1 MPAAGATRWTNREVA
16 FVLNFAD
23 FCLQREGSDFRR
35 GVEQEFLKFAN
46 RKVTVAAISAKMRTV
61 PAKQDNVKW
70 ADLADTG
77 TQCLDLEKLPRGVI
91 DEMQRQRRVWGL
103 KELPQADDT
112 HRAAPQGEGTKLKA
126 ETTIANSQENLQANL
141 QANSQLK
148 QRVNSQQSYR
158 EDTVSDSEA
167 STKHLRDDEDFEE
180 QPLRKKQKPNPAA
193 RNQTSNRQR
202 STTAPPNKA
211 KPKVHKSQH
220 KTATA
225 GQSPV
230 PEARADCHK
239 RKLSSA
245 DIIDLA
251 GAPPSPKR
259 QALGSAFSRT
269 EVENGTTVTLPELR
283 GTAGDIA
290 VQDAPL
296 IASMRAQA
304 QSHIVPT
311 TENAFENHEQSK
323 VFVRGN
329 KAAATV
335 PPRTQSQK
343 TAMPAVDKQV
353 MGPRQVNPPSAFQKP
368 QSPTEPTSTI
378 EAVRD
383 LTEIVAV
390 LLRQQTVARF
400 GMTEEVESRLRCIQR
415 TTERE
420 PGQFLA
426 KMLQDL
432 NSIDAAR
439 EDLSRLVHDLVTRRE
454 LNRENVFP
462 RDLDSAGINRSWKAL
477 RTYVEDA
484 FGFEDCDEPLPR
496 AEDAGYVAARIDDL
510 ANNKCAS
517 GLTSPK
523 QFLEEL
529 KDRLESPHLVQATLA
544 ALLCGWLFSGPE
556 PMCEDIYSPKEL
568 ELYCAL
574 LLTRGAAEVQQLDK
588 IGMKLLFED
597 KNFKSSLLQLRA
609 ERILA
614 DLEASLKYACPI
626 APGFKKLNTPQEWA
640 ETAVELKQTLM
651 LNAHEFRIHNCMP
664 GTQFN
669 PTWMQ
674 AMNYERFP
682 IPDEDAMGRN
692 IAVGLFPALTAHDAP
707 PFSDSATLEDVLAK
721 NKTFFPSFE
730 EKRGLD
736 AKQVIAKASVLL
748 L

>member
-1 MPAAGATRWTNREVA
+1 V
-16 FVLNFAD
+16 
-23 FCLQREGSDFRR
+23 
-35 GVEQEFLKFAN
+35 
-46 RKVTVAAISAKMRTV
+46 
-61 PAKQDNVKW
+61 
-70 ADLADTG
+70 
-77 TQCLDLEKLPRGVI
+77 
-91 DEMQRQRRVWGL
+91 
-103 KELPQADDT
+103 
-112 HRAAPQGEGTKLKA
+112 
-126 ETTIANSQENLQANL
+126 NL

-148 QRVNSQQSYR
+148 RRVNSQQSYR

-167 STKHLRDDEDFEE
+167 STKHWRDDDDFEE

-230 PEARADCHK
+230 PEAKADCRK

-245 DIIDLA
+245 DIIDL
-251 GAPPSPKR
+251 GSAPPSPKR

-269 EVENGTTVTLPELR
+269 EVENGTTVTLPGLH
-283 GTAGDIA
+283 GTADDVV
-290 VQDAPL
+290 VQGAPL
-296 IASMRAQA
+296 IASMRAQT

-311 TENAFENHEQSK
+311 TENTFENHEQSK
-323 VFVRGN
+323 VFVRGS

-335 PPRTQSQK
+335 PPDTQSQK
-343 TAMPAVDKQV
+343 TAMPAVDRPV
-353 MGPRQVNPPSAFQKP
+353 MGPRQVNPTSAFQKP
-368 QSPTEPTSTI
+368 TSTM

-390 LLRQQTVARF
+390 LLRQQTAARF
-400 GMTEEVESRLRCIQR
+400 GMTEEVESRLKCIQR

-426 KMLQDL
+426 KMLHDL
-432 NSIDAAR
+432 HSMDAAR
-439 EDLSRLVHDLVTRRE
+439 GNLSRLVHDLVTHRE

-484 FGFEDCDEPLPR
+484 FWSEDCDEPLPR

-529 KDRLESPHLVQATLA
+529 KDRLESPHLAQATLA

-568 ELYCAL
+568 ELYRAL
-574 LLTRGAAEVQQLDK
+574 LPT
-588 IGMKLLFED
+588 
-597 KNFKSSLLQLRA
+597 S
-609 ERILA
+609 
-614 DLEASLKYACPI
+614 KYS
-626 APGFKKLNTPQEWA
+626 
-640 ETAVELKQTLM
+640 VE
-651 LNAHEFRIHNCMP
+651 
-664 GTQFN
+664 
-669 PTWMQ
+669 
-674 AMNYERFP
+674 
-682 IPDEDAMGRN
+682 
-692 IAVGLFPALTAHDAP
+692 
-707 PFSDSATLEDVLAK
+707 
-721 NKTFFPSFE
+721 
-730 EKRGLD
+730 
-736 AKQVIAKASVLL
+736 
-748 L
+748 